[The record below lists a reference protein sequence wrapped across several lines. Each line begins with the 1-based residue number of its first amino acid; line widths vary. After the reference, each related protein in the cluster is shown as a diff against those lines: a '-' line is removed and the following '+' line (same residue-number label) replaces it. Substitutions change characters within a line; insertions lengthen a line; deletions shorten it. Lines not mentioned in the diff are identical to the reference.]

1 MSKKNKPYGFPYD
14 YSNLK
19 PIHAFIND
27 DTGATIKFFRD
38 ATRLVM
44 LQTTGEQQQRLF
56 VDSTTMTNMMT
67 RLDRTGWKEMR
78 C

>member
-1 MSKKNKPYGFPYD
+1 MSKKNKSYGFPYD
-14 YSNLK
+14 YSNLS
-19 PIHAFIND
+19 PLHSFIND
-27 DTGATIKFFRD
+27 NGASIKFYRD

-44 LQTTGEQQQRLF
+44 LQVTNGHQQRLF

-67 RLDRTGWKEMR
+67 RLDKNGWKEER